1 MSTAVLATKLYI
13 PQPRAQLIQ
22 RSRLLER
29 LNDGLHS
36 KLILISAPVGFGK
49 TTLVSHWV
57 AQCNTPIAWLSLD
70 EGDSDPTRFLTY
82 LITALQPIAPN
93 IDGGL
98 LAALQAGQ
106 PPPTEWVLTAL
117 LNAFS
122 GVSEDVVL
130 VLDDYHLI
138 DSKLVD
144 HALTF
149 FLEHLP
155 APMHVVIVTR
165 EDPNLPLARL
175 RASHQL
181 TELRATD
188 LRFTPHET
196 AEFLHQMTDAQL
208 SSSELA
214 VLETRTEG
222 WVAGLQL
229 AVLSMRDHHDVP
241 GFIREFA
248 GDDRYIVDYL
258 AAEVLRRQP
267 EAMRRFLLETSIV
280 ERLNGSLCD
289 AITDG
294 SGGAA
299 QLETLQRGNFFLI
312 ALDDKRHWYRYHQ
325 LFADVL
331 SLHLQTERTDQVA
344 VLHQRA
350 SRWYEVNGSPS
361 EAIQHA
367 LAATDLVRAA
377 DLIERAVP
385 DLRRNR
391 QEQRVLAWLER
402 LPNEL
407 VQHRPVLSVHFAG
420 ALLSS
425 GRLEGVEVRL
435 RDAERWVSSAAATG
449 ADSEAAGMVVVDQN
463 EFRSLAGSIAVFR
476 AAHALSLG
484 DVGGCVQHAQRA
496 LERLPEDNHHGRGAA
511 AGLLGLA
518 HWTRGDLEAA
528 QDSYA
533 ECGTRLLRIGHTS
546 DAIGISLAL
555 ADIHIVQG
563 RLRDAAK
570 IYERGLQLAHQQG
583 GLSLRGAADMHVGFS
598 DLERERNDLNAA
610 MQRLMDSQRLGE
622 LNGLPQHQYR
632 WRVGMALLRQA
643 QGDLNGASALL
654 LEAERVYVSD
664 FFPNVRPVAA
674 LKSRV
679 WLAQGKLD
687 DALDWVRE
695 RQLSAHDD
703 LSYLREFEHIT
714 LARVLLAQADRTNQS
729 AADAEQLLE
738 RLLSAAQAGGRI
750 GSVIEISL
758 LQGLA
763 FQSQGNTSAALSALG
778 HALTLAEPQGY
789 TRVFLDHGLPMARL
803 LEDAAAHAMLPSYT
817 GQLLA
822 EFAAEQCSGADLPPA
837 VDALRQQFRSPQ
849 PALEPISPRELQ
861 VLRLL
866 ASDLSGPEMARK
878 LEIALSTVRTHTKS
892 IFSKLSV
899 GTRRAAVKRAT
910 ELNLI

>member
-350 SRWYEVNGSPS
+350 SLWYEVNGSPS

>member
-610 MQRLMDSQRLGE
+610 MQQLMDSQRLGE